1 MTEHTNHGETSN
13 PSGADFDALR
23 GRLEESLV
31 LGCADWDPEWASNP
45 DDVTLTFAQRLA
57 KAGHFSEDIDNAPT
71 SENDTEGTH
80 QDNLDQPCG
89 TRPAVGVAAGWSH
102 PMQCLCVECCPP
114 PPTNDSFYAG
124 AIGDRKVISPN
135 TRPYNVT
142 LKNINPQIVSA
153 IIGKRGAVQKQLVR
167 EFYLRSLHISEPE
180 DKVLDSGRTVSS
192 CNIVLIGHNRDN
204 VMAATKKVVTILKR
218 EEELYIEVDYM
229 DYRTH
234 QRAFI

>member
-31 LGCADWDPEWASNP
+31 LGCADWDSEWASNP

-57 KAGHFSEDIDNAPT
+57 KAGHFSENVDNT
-71 SENDTEGTH
+71 
-80 QDNLDQPCG
+80 L
-89 TRPAVGVAAGWSH
+89 
-102 PMQCLCVECCPP
+102 
-114 PPTNDSFYAG
+114 TNDSFYAG
-124 AIGDRKVISPN
+124 AIGDRRVVSPD

-167 EFYLRSLHISEPE
+167 EFYLRSLHISKPE